1 MKHTCPVCGYDRMDD
16 VAYYENGDA
25 SFELCSC
32 CGFQFGVDDD
42 VEIEDGF
49 FLSRSEA
56 HDLYR
61 ANWLKDGAKIFSDYA
76 FTPNQDAGE
85 PLERRILHKQLR
97 RMHIQLDNYAEST
110 LMTYANEKE
119 RYTSR

>member
-1 MKHTCPVCGYDRMDD
+1 MDD
-16 VAYYENGDA
+16 VVYYENGDA

-42 VEIEDGF
+42 VEIEDGI

-61 ANWLKDGAKIFSDYA
+61 ANWLKDGAKIFNDYA
-76 FTPNQDAGE
+76 FERGQAKGE
-85 PLERRILHKQLR
+85 PLARTALKKQLR
-97 RMHIQLDNYAEST
+97 AIHIRLET
-110 LMTYANEKE
+110 
-119 RYTSR
+119 

>member
-1 MKHTCPVCGYDRMDD
+1 MKYTCPVCGYNRMDD

-25 SFELCSC
+25 SFELCFC

-42 VEIEDGF
+42 VEIEDGI

-61 ANWLKDGAKIFSDYA
+61 SNWLKDGAKIFSDYA
-76 FTPNQDAGE
+76 FTPDQDAGE
-85 PLERRILHKQLR
+85 PLERMILQKQLR
-97 RMHIQLDNYAEST
+97 RMHIKLES
-110 LMTYANEKE
+110 
-119 RYTSR
+119 

>member
-1 MKHTCPVCGYDRMDD
+1 MKYTCPVCGYNRMDD

-25 SFELCSC
+25 SFEICFC

-42 VEIEDGF
+42 VEIEDGI
-49 FLSRSEA
+49 FLSISEA

-76 FTPNQDAGE
+76 FERAQAQGE
-85 PLERRILHKQLR
+85 PLARTVLESQLQNLKV
-97 RMHIQLDNYAEST
+97 ITKESNT
-110 LMTYANEKE
+110 KIMVAK
-119 RYTSR
+119 RDM

>member
-1 MKHTCPVCGYDRMDD
+1 MKYTCPVCGYDRMDD

-32 CGFQFGVDDD
+32 CGFQFVVDDD
-42 VEIEDGF
+42 VEIEDGI

-61 ANWLKDGAKIFSDYA
+61 SNWLKDGAKIFSPHA
-76 FTPNQDAGE
+76 FKTMQDAGDY
-85 PLERRILHKQLR
+85 LERTILQKQLQR
-97 RMHIQLDNYAEST
+97 IHITLDN
-110 LMTYANEKE
+110 
-119 RYTSR
+119 

>member
-1 MKHTCPVCGYDRMDD
+1 MKHTCPVCGYDQMNDD
-16 VAYYENGDA
+16 AYYENGDA

-32 CGFQFGVDDD
+32 CGFQFGVEDD
-42 VEIEDGF
+42 VEIDDGI

-76 FTPNQDAGE
+76 FERGTGKGE
-85 PLERRILHKQLR
+85 PLARTALKKQLR
-97 RMHIQLDNYAEST
+97 AIHIRLET
-110 LMTYANEKE
+110 
-119 RYTSR
+119 

>member
-1 MKHTCPVCGYDRMDD
+1 MKYICPVCGYDRMDD

-32 CGFQFGVDDD
+32 CGFQFGVEDD
-42 VEIEDGF
+42 VEIDDGI
-49 FLSRSEA
+49 FLSKSEA

-76 FTPNQDAGE
+76 FERGTGKGE
-85 PLERRILHKQLR
+85 PLARTALKKQLR
-97 RMHIQLDNYAEST
+97 AIHIRLE
-110 LMTYANEKE
+110 TY
-119 RYTSR
+119 